1 MPTNSARALAA
12 AAAAT
17 TNLCDLQGVE
27 DAPARLHQ
35 GLLSQLEVRRV
46 RVLHG
51 CVLLAYGV
59 TVLQAGSHQTEVSCE
74 LIGTLTQE
82 RVSNKEAGLG
92 AGVLHMLPVWLVL
105 PPRAPRYCML

>member
-1 MPTNSARALAA
+1 MNVQKNMPTHSARAA

-17 TNLCDLQGVE
+17 NLCDFQGVE

-35 GLLSQLEVRRV
+35 RLLCQLEVRRV

-59 TVLQAGSHQTEVSCE
+59 TVLHAGIHTRTEVPCGFE
-74 LIGTLTQE
+74 GF
-82 RVSNKEAGLG
+82 KGLG
-92 AGVLHMLPVWLVL
+92 
-105 PPRAPRYCML
+105 